1 MKVSLC
7 SQIERKLIDPWVS
20 LDQLETRQN
29 ARAVALTT
37 LLTIPLS
44 GIRLLVGLLVLESS
58 TFLLYMI
65 IGFGFFELT
74 SLASYVLA
82 RRGRVMTA
90 TLLLLTGMITALF
103 ATSLYTEANLLPQ
116 VNLLYLVPVMLAT
129 VLLSARLGLL
139 TLLVS
144 LLLCTLSIIANR
156 QPGIHPQMLGGM
168 VVLLSCG
175 VFSVITM
182 MHVRRI
188 MRIRA
193 QELEA
198 SEARL
203 RLLTDNMSDA
213 ITMTVDGTTI
223 AYYSRSM
230 PRTFG
235 YTEADLSSEL
245 AALMPRV
252 HPDDL
257 KHIGET
263 ISASRRYGLEILE
276 EYRWRMPDGTYH
288 WFETLFTTARSEKTG
303 ALTTIFSSRD
313 ITARKEAELAVAR
326 ERELLRTVIDALP
339 DSIFIKDREG
349 RYMIDN
355 KAHRQYMRA
364 TADTPIQNKT
374 AEDLFPAAEAALYI
388 AEDKQVLET
397 GQPIIDHEYTV
408 VRPEGV
414 RHFMISKYPVRNE
427 AGEIIALVGT
437 TRDISERK
445 HFEDEKQKRHLLE
458 MALRKEREI
467 NALKNLFMVTVSHEF
482 RTPLATILS
491 SSELLETY
499 GDRMSPERRKEALAT
514 VRGQVVRLSRMLD
527 DIRTLLQL
535 QSGNVALTLEKM
547 DLVHEV
553 GTLVSACI
561 PDRSTRQAVVSSTL
575 EPSIVL
581 ADRLMLRQIIT
592 HVVNNALSYSP
603 ENTPIEVTL
612 ANCEHEQGDP
622 SPLMIC
628 LRVRDY
634 GVGILPE
641 ELERV
646 FAPFF
651 RGNES
656 LAVGGS
662 GLGLTI
668 VRYCLDIYGGSVKM
682 SSDGPGT
689 GTEVTIRLPVYT
701 DAENEARRVMAAQ
714 RESGQATVD
723 AVLQSVA
730 E

>member
-1 MKVSLC
+1 MKVPLWSL
-7 SQIERKLIDPWVS
+7 IERKLIDPWVP
-20 LDQLETRQN
+20 LDQLEARQN

-37 LLTIPLS
+37 LLMIPLS
-44 GIRLLVGLLVLESS
+44 GIRLLAGLVQMGTTQLLIYTLIAF
-58 TFLLYMI
+58 TFFQI
-65 IGFGFFELT
+65 T

-90 TLLLLTGMITALF
+90 TLLLLSGMMTALF
-103 ATSLYTEANLLPQ
+103 ATSLFIEADLLPQ
-116 VNLLYLVPVMLAT
+116 VNFLYLVPVMMAT
-129 VLLSARLGLL
+129 VLLSARLGLM
-139 TLLVS
+139 TLLGA

-156 QPGIHPQMLGGM
+156 GPGIHPQMLGGM

-175 VFSVITM
+175 VFSVVTI

-188 MRIRA
+188 MAIRA

-213 ITMTVDGTTI
+213 ITMTVDGTTM

-230 PRTFG
+230 PRIFG
-235 YTEADLSSEL
+235 YTEAELSRELSEL
-245 AALMPRV
+245 MLRV
-252 HPDDL
+252 HPDD
-257 KHIGET
+257 IQRISET
-263 ISASRRYGLEILE
+263 MSATRRYGLEILE

-303 ALTTIFSSRD
+303 TLTTIFSSRD

-339 DSIFIKDREG
+339 DTIFIKDREG
-349 RYMIDN
+349 RYMIGN
-355 KAHRQYMRA
+355 KAHRQFMRA
-364 TADTPIQNKT
+364 
-374 AEDLFPAAEAALYI
+374 AEDLRVEHKTSEELFAADEAAFYM
-388 AEDKQVLET
+388 AQDKQVFET
-397 GQPIIDHEYTV
+397 GQPIIDQEFTV
-408 VRPEGV
+408 KRPEGM
-414 RHFMISKYPVRNE
+414 HYFMNSKFPILNE
-427 AGEIIALVGT
+427 GGEVIGLVGIA
-437 TRDISERK
+437 RDISERRR
-445 HFEDEKQKRHLLE
+445 FEGEKQKRHLLE
-458 MALRKEREI
+458 VALRKEREI
-467 NALKNLFMVTVSHEF
+467 NELKNLFMVTVSHEF

-499 GDRMSPERRKEALAT
+499 GDRMSPERRMEALAT

-527 DIRTLLQL
+527 DIRTLLHL
-535 QSGNVALTLEKM
+535 QSGTMALNLEKL
-547 DLVHEV
+547 DLAHEV
-553 GTLVSACI
+553 QTLVNACVPERSA
-561 PDRSTRQAVVSSTL
+561 RSTLVTSTL

-592 HVVNNALSYSP
+592 HVVNNALAYSP

-612 ANCEHEQGDP
+612 SPCDTEAGDP
-622 SPLMIC
+622 SPSMIC

-634 GVGILPE
+634 GKGIPPE

-651 RGNES
+651 RGTES

-668 VRYCLDIYGGSVKM
+668 VRYCVDMYGGSVTL
-682 SSDGPGT
+682 SSQGPDT
-689 GTEVTIRLPVYT
+689 GTEVTIRLPIYT
-701 DAENEARRVMAAQ
+701 DAENEARRVLAAQ
-714 RESGQATVD
+714 RESGEATVD
-723 AVLQSVA
+723 AVLQSGA